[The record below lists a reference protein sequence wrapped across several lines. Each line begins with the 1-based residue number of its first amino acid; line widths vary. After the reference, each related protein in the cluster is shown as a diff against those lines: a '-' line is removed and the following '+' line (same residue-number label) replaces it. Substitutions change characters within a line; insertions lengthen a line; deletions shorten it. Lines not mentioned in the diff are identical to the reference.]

1 VNDDSNAGTARI
13 PKYKAADFMRKE
25 MALFMNARM
34 ETLLNRRNGDTDT
47 PIQPIVP
54 LSAVRAVRQI
64 RGIPGID
71 TDA

>member
-1 VNDDSNAGTARI
+1 MSDDSSDPARV
-13 PKYKAADFMRKE
+13 PKYKAPDFMRKE

-34 ETLLNRRNGDTDT
+34 ETMLNRRNGDSDT
-47 PIQPIVP
+47 PIQPIAP
-54 LSAVRAVRQI
+54 LSAVRAVRTI

>member
-1 VNDDSNAGTARI
+1 MNGDPADPARV
-13 PKYKAADFMRKE
+13 PKYKAPDFMRKE

-34 ETLLNRRNGDTDT
+34 ETMLNRRNGDSDT
-47 PIQPIVP
+47 PIAPIAP
-54 LSAVRAVRQI
+54 LSAVRAVRTI